1 MQKQIPALKR
11 VVSAPMLTLYGL
23 GNIVGAGIYVLIG
36 KVTEPAGY
44 LSIIAFIVAA
54 LVAFC
59 AALAYAELAGRF
71 PVSAGIS
78 VYLYEAFRKKGL
90 STIIGLLLVLAG
102 TVSSAVL
109 LKGFTG
115 YFHSLVPWPPMLIT
129 ILITVL
135 LTTITLR
142 GIQASVR
149 SAAILTI
156 IEVGGLL
163 FLIGSILF
171 AKPEAI
177 AVFNT
182 EFTQSLSV
190 IDTAAL
196 SGVIAASFIA
206 FYAFVGFED
215 MVNIAEEVKNPQKA
229 FPKAILGAMAIV
241 TVLYIAV
248 AVVAL
253 GVLPPSILGSSG
265 APLADAYKTATGNA
279 TGIIVIVSLI
289 ATLNGVLVNIIMCS
303 RFLYGLS
310 GRGWITPWFSK
321 VSRFHVP
328 ARGLLV
334 IAAIALLCALWLPIE
349 NLAQITSLLLLF
361 VFLAVNV
368 SLIIIRRH
376 DAKEE
381 RKLRISPHF
390 LPWIGALAAGGL
402 LIGQVLTMV

>member
-1 MQKQIPALKR
+1 
-11 VVSAPMLTLYGL
+11 MLTLYGL

-44 LSIIAFIVAA
+44 LSVIAFIIAA

-78 VYLYEAFRKKGL
+78 VYLYEAFRKKGIA
-90 STIIGLLLVLAG
+90 TVIGLLLVLAG
-102 TVSSAVL
+102 TISSAVL

-115 YFHSLVPWPPMLIT
+115 YFHSLVSWPPALIT
-129 ILITVL
+129 TLVIIL
-135 LTTITLR
+135 LTFVMLR

-156 IEVGGLL
+156 VEIGGLL
-163 FLIGSILF
+163 FLVGSILF
-171 AKPEAI
+171 AKPDTI
-177 AVFNT
+177 AVFNA
-182 EFTQSLSV
+182 EFLHSINT
-190 IDTAAL
+190 IDSAVLT
-196 SGVIAASFIA
+196 GIIAASFIA

-215 MVNIAEEVKNPQKA
+215 MVNIAEEVKNPRVA
-229 FPKAILGAMAIV
+229 FPKAILAAMAIV
-241 TVLYIAV
+241 TLLYIAV

-253 GVLPPSILGSSG
+253 GVLPPDKLGNSG
-265 APLADAYKTATGNA
+265 APLADAYRTATGNA

-310 GRGWITPWFSK
+310 NRGWMTPWFAK
-321 VSRFHVP
+321 LSRSHVP

-334 IAAIALLCALWLPIE
+334 IAAIALFCALWLPIE
-349 NLAQITSLLLLF
+349 SLAQITSLLLLF

-368 SLIIIRRH
+368 SLIVIRRR
-376 DAKEE
+376 DVKEE
-381 RKLRISPHF
+381 QKLRISPHF
-390 LPWIGALAAGGL
+390 LPWAGALAAGAL
-402 LIGQVLTMV
+402 LIGQSITIMG